1 MNDFMTKKNKNKD
14 IANETMGIC
23 KKGQYQLNTR
33 NKFSIKALINDS
45 ILNTEFYNNIDIL
58 PIINQEPYY
67 NVKDNIIKLGTID
80 SILKLRQDGI
90 EGEIIALNFASA
102 NNPGGGFLKGSNAQE
117 ESICRASSL
126 YINLVK
132 NTEFYEFHRN
142 QRNPL
147 YSDKMIYSPDVPI
160 IRNDKGQLIKC
171 EKCSFITSPAVNAK
185 VARER
190 NISNDT
196 INKAM
201 KERINKIISLA
212 VKKNPKALVLGAFGC
227 GVFGNDRDVVFKLFE
242 QSINNLI
249 AKDSIK
255 IIFAI
260 I

>member
-1 MNDFMTKKNKNKD
+1 M
-14 IANETMGIC
+14 EIC
-23 KKGQYQLNTR
+23 KNGQYRLSSR
-33 NKFSIKALINDS
+33 SIISIKALIEDS
-45 ILNTEFYNNIDIL
+45 ILNTEVFNNIDIL

-80 SILKLRQDGI
+80 SVLKLRQDGI

-117 ESICRASSL
+117 ESICRASAL
-126 YINLVK
+126 YLNLVK
-132 NTEFYEFHRN
+132 STEFYEFHRN
-142 QRNPL
+142 QKNPL
-147 YSDKMIYSPDVPI
+147 YSNKMIYSPDVPI

-201 KERINKIISLA
+201 KERINKIISVA
-212 VKKNPKALVLGAFGC
+212 VKKNPEVLLFGAFGC
-227 GVFGNDRDVVFKLFE
+227 GVFGNDREVVFKIFE
-242 QSINNLI
+242 EAINNI
-249 AKDSIK
+249 IEKDSIK
-255 IIFAI
+255 IIFAVI
-260 I
+260 